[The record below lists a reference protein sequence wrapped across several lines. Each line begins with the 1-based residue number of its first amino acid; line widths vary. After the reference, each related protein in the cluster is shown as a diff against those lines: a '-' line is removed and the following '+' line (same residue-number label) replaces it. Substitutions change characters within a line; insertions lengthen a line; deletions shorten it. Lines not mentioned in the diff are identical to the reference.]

1 MENPF
6 ESHPRIFVVD
16 DEPEIA
22 KMLAV
27 ILQMNLFD
35 AVPYTD
41 PREAL
46 DAARAQA
53 PDYLITDIM
62 MPGMNGVELAHH
74 LQQEVPACKVL
85 LFTGQSGSSE
95 LIEQARRAGNEFRLV
110 QKPIHPT
117 KLVEAIRSL

>member
-1 MENPF
+1 MDNPF

-46 DAARAQA
+46 EAARVEA
-53 PDYLITDIM
+53 PEYVITDIV
-62 MPGMNGVELAHH
+62 MPGMNGVELAIH
-74 LQQEVPACKVL
+74 LRQAAPACKVL
-85 LFTGQSGSSE
+85 LFTGQVGSSE
-95 LIEQARRAGNEFRLV
+95 LIRDAEAAGNRFVLV